1 MEPNDKV
8 PGEQTIPSDRTPSS
22 LDRDVGEEESTL
34 SQCNLYQEVTDIVE
48 SSRMDPSHDIRRSEL
63 LNQRSE
69 MTARDANNGP
79 SQHSKFQLV
88 SRAIA
93 EFMGVAEND
102 SSDEELDN
110 IDHPDGTITDNRINN
125 SQGNESHGVNGAI
138 IINTSSKAYHRRISS
153 HRRIWENRR
162 YRLAARKYGGLKEDV
177 GDIESGHNERLTD
190 NSTNDTQDHPDG
202 LSPILNVMPVHT
214 KTTFIEYS
222 KEAYLWLVKRC
233 LGKHPIQHGHE
244 NYVPKSFS
252 SDQSSTQGTVSVLDE
267 EDEFFQNNVSSQDIV
282 DDGGGYPGSVGLSRI
297 RRSTLEN
304 MQDNSHRV
312 SYPYR
317 NGENR
322 QYGIGIVG
330 KIFGNKIHRGHKSR
344 LSPNLHRSRMRQP
357 LDDAEDYR
365 PYFTYWISFVQ
376 IIIMIM
382 SLIWYGVAN
391 FGVELSR
398 VEGFVKTEKLTL
410 DQVAYH
416 EPSNFWLGP
425 RAADLI
431 HLGAKYAPCMRQD
444 SQIENENYL
453 RNIKESNN
461 SGCCVRNDGSGCL
474 QTTKNQCSKQLS
486 TFYKWGGYYGSDK
499 GPNGRRSGP
508 VCGQD
513 PRYCH
518 SPASFQP
525 HVWKDDITKWPICN
539 KPATEIGLG
548 NIPSIGSPPH
558 VSCQLTGRPC
568 CVGIHGKCE
577 IRSAEYCKFV
587 NGHFH
592 PEATLCSQVSCM
604 SDVCGMLSFGEG
616 GNATDQ
622 VYRIWTS
629 LFLHAGLVHLTVTL
643 LVQYYLMRD
652 LEKMCGPVRMG
663 IIYLGSG
670 IIGNAASAIFVPHRA
685 ESGPAGSHF
694 GLLAA
699 LVVECINV
707 WPLLRNPGGAMA
719 KLMGVLIFLLLL
731 GFLPWIDNYAHTF
744 GFISGIIL
752 SFAFLPYLTFS
763 NSTRSA
769 TCCSSILYKRKG
781 RIWLIGICVTLS
793 VLLLTCLLIIFYL
806 GDIECEW
813 CKYLSCIPFTDKF
826 CADQNINLERSE
838 IYLF

>member
-1 MEPNDKV
+1 MEPNDKL
-8 PGEQTIPSDRTPSS
+8 PGEQNMSSDKAPSS
-22 LDRDVGEEESTL
+22 LDRDVGEEESTND
-34 SQCNLYQEVTDIVE
+34 QCNLYQEMSDIVE
-48 SSRMDPSHDIRRSEL
+48 SSRENHGQDTRRSEPS
-63 LNQRSE
+63 NQRNE
-69 MTARDANNGP
+69 MTSRSKNDESSRD
-79 SQHSKFQLV
+79 SKFHLV
-88 SRAIA
+88 VHIIA
-93 EFMGVAEND
+93 EFMGVADND
-102 SSDEELDN
+102 SSDEELDD
-110 IDHPDGTITDNRINN
+110 IDHPDGVASN
-125 SQGNESHGVNGAI
+125 SSISNAQYNESHTINGTIIVNRP
-138 IINTSSKAYHRRISS
+138 TKVYHRRISK
-153 HRRIWENRR
+153 HRRVWENRR
-162 YRLAARKYGGLKEDV
+162 YRLAARKYGGLKEDME
-177 GDIESGHNERLTD
+177 DLESGNNVQATENGTNEVV
-190 NSTNDTQDHPDG
+190 DHPDG
-202 LSPILNVMPVHT
+202 LNPILNVMPVHT
-214 KTTFIEYS
+214 KSTFIEYS

-233 LGKHPIQHGHE
+233 RGTHRTAYGHE
-244 NYVPKSFS
+244 TYVPKSFS
-252 SDQSSTQGTVSVLDE
+252 SGQSSTECTTSVIDD
-267 EDEFFQNNVSSQDIV
+267 EDEFFQNNIPSQDIV
-282 DDGGGYPGSVGLSRI
+282 DDGTGYPGSVGLSRI
-297 RRSTLEN
+297 RRSTLVN

-312 SYPYR
+312 SSPHR
-317 NGENR
+317 NGDSR

-330 KIFGNKIHRGHKSR
+330 KLFGNKIHRGQKTR
-344 LSPNLHRSRMRQP
+344 LSPNLHRSRIRQP

-376 IIIMIM
+376 LLIMIM

-410 DQVAYH
+410 DQVAYY

-431 HLGAKYAPCMRQD
+431 HLGAKYAPCMRKD
-444 SQIENENYL
+444 SIIETENYL
-453 RNIKESNN
+453 RNIADSN
-461 SGCCVRNDGSGCL
+461 STGCCVRNDGSGCL
-474 QTTKNQCSKQLS
+474 QTTKNHCSIQLS

-499 GPNGRRSGP
+499 GPNGRKSGP

-525 HVWKDDITKWPICN
+525 HVWSDDITKWPICK

-548 NIPSIGSPPH
+548 IIPSVDYPPH
-558 VSCQLTGRPC
+558 VTCELTGRPC

-577 IRSAEYCKFV
+577 IRSAEYCRFV

-629 LFLHAGLVHLTVTL
+629 LFLHAGLVHLTITL

-670 IIGNAASAIFVPHRA
+670 VIGNSASAIFVPHRA

-699 LVVECINV
+699 LVVECVNV

-719 KLMGVLIFLLLL
+719 KLIGVLVFLLVL

-744 GFISGIIL
+744 GFISGVLL

-763 NSTRSA
+763 NATRSA

-781 RIWLIGICVTLS
+781 RLWLIGVCVTLT
-793 VLLLTCLLIIFYL
+793 VLILTGLLMIFYL
-806 GDIECEW
+806 GEIECEW
-813 CKYLSCIPFTDKF
+813 CKYFSCIPFTDKF

-838 IYLF
+838 SYLF